1 MGEKCTECGHSAA
14 VSECLDMLK
23 QVIGIISAVDDMEQP
38 NGMPDP
44 VQSQAAV
51 SLIRKLI
58 RDYANKYG
66 LECDGEPGSGGE
78 PAKPDKEPD
87 KEIPELVDVLDPY
100 GKVLCSNCRLDV
112 KRYVANDNIAINAR
126 CTAMS
131 VSASGARM
139 NHGDLWAFL
148 TVNTG
153 QQLPDSEIAVK
164 DYAES
169 EGSLRT
175 LAEVGIID
183 PNPVRLIPAG
193 FVSIKVCQLTEK
205 GREWVARE
213 LAKGAD
219 DEAQ

>member
-23 QVIGIISAVDDMEQP
+23 QVIGIISAVDDMEKP
-38 NGMPDP
+38 HGMPDP

-78 PAKPDKEPD
+78 PAKPN

-100 GKVLCSNCRLDV
+100 GHVLCSNCRLV
-112 KRYVANDNIAINAR
+112 VRRYAESNNVAIQAV
-126 CTAMS
+126 CTVAS
-131 VSASGARM
+131 VSASAKPLE
-139 NHGDLWAFL
+139 HGRLWAYM
-148 TVNTG
+148 TVDPG
-153 QQLPDSEIAVK
+153 QRLPDSTIAVK

-175 LAEVGIID
+175 LAEAGIID
-183 PNPVRLIPAG
+183 PQPVRLIPAG
-193 FVSIKVCQLTEK
+193 FMVIKVCRLTEK
-205 GREWVARE
+205 GREWVARG
-213 LAKGAD
+213 LAKGD
-219 DEAQ
+219 GDEAQ